1 MEMVWMFSGIVF
13 IAQIVTCMIFKDKLK
28 RYLPTIIALFFLS
41 TTVLRAN
48 MGDLDPQRMVNQM
61 LVSLAGIAAAGYLKR
76 LYLLKVCII
85 LQKRKNF
92 LFMPNFIRR

>member
-61 LVSLAGIAAAGYLKR
+61 LVSLAGIAAAVLYHGVMTIWGILMKR
-76 LYLLKVCII
+76 RDPAQRL
-85 LQKRKNF
+85 RK
-92 LFMPNFIRR
+92 

>member
-1 MEMVWMFSGIVF
+1 MEMVWMFFGIVF
-13 IAQIVTCMIFKDKLK
+13 IAQIITCMIFKDKLK

-61 LVSLAGIAAAGYLKR
+61 LVSLAGVAAAVLYHGVMAVWGILMKR
-76 LYLLKVCII
+76 RDPAQRL
-85 LQKRKNF
+85 RK
-92 LFMPNFIRR
+92 

>member
-1 MEMVWMFSGIVF
+1 MEMVWMFTGIVF
-13 IAQIVTCMIFKDKLK
+13 IAQIITCMIFKDKLK

-61 LVSLAGIAAAGYLKR
+61 LVSLAGIAAAVLYHGVLTIWGIQMRRRDPAQR
-76 LYLLKVCII
+76 L
-85 LQKRKNF
+85 RK
-92 LFMPNFIRR
+92 